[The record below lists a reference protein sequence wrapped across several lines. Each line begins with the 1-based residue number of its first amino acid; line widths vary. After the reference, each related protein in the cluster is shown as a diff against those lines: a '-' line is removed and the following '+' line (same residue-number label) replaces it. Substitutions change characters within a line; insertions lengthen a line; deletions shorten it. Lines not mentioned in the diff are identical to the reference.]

1 MTGRIVPGV
10 RLHDVAGDTLEEKVQ
25 NAAELGFKCVHLAS
39 KLLCKSW
46 DTDIFGL
53 TDERAKH
60 LKDLFAK
67 EGLTVTVFGCYKNL
81 LEPDLE
87 KREGIL
93 RQYEASG
100 RFARVLGAS
109 VVGTECGRPDPKNQ
123 ITEARTTDEALHELA
138 REVKRAAALVE
149 DEGSRLA
156 IEPGWN
162 EAASTPERARKVLDE
177 AGDPAV
183 SDILDPVSLLHPTM
197 LEDAAV
203 QSERELALLGERISV
218 LHAKDFRV
226 VGNEEKAGWC
236 DGSGSRLECYGAG
249 VTGSFD
255 YAPFVRW
262 AKGTGRSIPCIVENG
277 TPETFKTS
285 LAYLARL
292 QETA

>member
-138 REVKRAAALVE
+138 REV
-149 DEGSRLA
+149 
-156 IEPGWN
+156 
-162 EAASTPERARKVLDE
+162 
-177 AGDPAV
+177 
-183 SDILDPVSLLHPTM
+183 
-197 LEDAAV
+197 
-203 QSERELALLGERISV
+203 
-218 LHAKDFRV
+218 
-226 VGNEEKAGWC
+226 
-236 DGSGSRLECYGAG
+236 
-249 VTGSFD
+249 
-255 YAPFVRW
+255 
-262 AKGTGRSIPCIVENG
+262 
-277 TPETFKTS
+277 
-285 LAYLARL
+285 
-292 QETA
+292 

>member
-1 MTGRIVPGV
+1 M
-10 RLHDVAGDTLEEKVQ
+10 
-25 NAAELGFKCVHLAS
+25 
-39 KLLCKSW
+39 
-46 DTDIFGL
+46 
-53 TDERAKH
+53 
-60 LKDLFAK
+60 
-67 EGLTVTVFGCYKNL
+67 
-81 LEPDLE
+81 
-87 KREGIL
+87 
-93 RQYEASG
+93 RQYEASS

-183 SDILDPVSLLHPTM
+183 SVILDPVSLLHPTM

-226 VGNEEKAGWC
+226 IGNEEKEGWC
-236 DGSGSRLECYGAG
+236 DGSGSRLECTGAG
-249 VTGSFD
+249 VTGNFD

-262 AKGTGRSIPCIVENG
+262 AKGTGRSIPCIIENG